1 MFIVLEWNIFSTFF
15 FFLKKIFQKSP
26 MNMVGY
32 FFHKKKKTEK
42 NTQACLWNMRGS
54 LPLLFKTCPHS
65 GVFDTLAFVCIP
77 GILVRQFLYF
87 F

>member
-15 FFLKKIFQKSP
+15 FFIMKKIFQKSP

-32 FFHKKKKTEK
+32 FFHPKKKKRTEK

-54 LPLLFKTCPHS
+54 LPLLL
-65 GVFDTLAFVCIP
+65 GRR
-77 GILVRQFLYF
+77 LV
-87 F
+87 

>member
-1 MFIVLEWNIFSTFF
+1 
-15 FFLKKIFQKSP
+15 

-54 LPLLFKTCPHS
+54 LPLLNLKYWEDYNHKILKNSKEPLCKAK
-65 GVFDTLAFVCIP
+65 VFINLEKNQKYDVY
-77 GILVRQFLYF
+77 V
-87 F
+87 